1 MHPCRLNHNHV
12 FPQKILHLQTTFL
25 QEIGHSAYNG
35 SSVRCGKKR
44 MKEGGITHVNQG
56 KERRGHTCEPGRR
69 GGTRESRRREKAD
82 TPLKQGGE
90 GTLLNQGGGEGGTPF
105 NQGGGGGTNVN
116 QGEGRGGT
124 HP

>member
-1 MHPCRLNHNHV
+1 MRI
-12 FPQKILHLQTTFL
+12 K
-25 QEIGHSAYNG
+25 E
-35 SSVRCGKKR
+35 KR
-44 MKEGGITHVNQG
+44 GGGTHVNQG
-56 KERRGHTCEPGRR
+56 E
-69 GGTRESRRREKAD
+69 GGATRESRRREKAD

-105 NQGGGGGTNVN
+105 NQGGGGGSNVN